1 MHELALNTD
10 DLIKGLKHYRRI
22 AKQDIVRSGE
32 SSDQPWLKD
41 HATARREVYA
51 RLAELAAEQDP
62 EQVVQEALD
71 WYKQLPFVTG
81 TEDGE
86 HVEVKGQENALE
98 NFFLMVGLAPKVRRE
113 YRSQRPSLGS
123 PTTS

>member
-1 MHELALNTD
+1 MHELTLNRD

-32 SSDQPWLKD
+32 SNDQPWLVE

-51 RLAELAAEQDP
+51 RLTALAEEHDP
-62 EQVVQEALD
+62 DEVVQEALD

-113 YRSQRPSLGS
+113 YRSQRPSLGAS
-123 PTTS
+123 KAS

>member
-1 MHELALNTD
+1 MQELTLNSD

-32 SSDQPWLKD
+32 SADQPWLVD

-51 RLAELAAEQDP
+51 RLTELAEEHDP
-62 EQVVQEALD
+62 DEVVQEALD

-113 YRSQRPSLGS
+113 YRSQRPSLGAS
-123 PTTS
+123 TAS

>member
-1 MHELALNTD
+1 MTELALNTD

-51 RLAELAAEQDP
+51 RLAELASEQDP

-123 PTTS
+123 PNAS